1 MALTYLSG
9 INDDYLGMPARPRR
23 GVRSTDYEN
32 KAAAR
37 LERRRAALA
46 IRRAIIAD
54 KLARRKVLD
63 ANEATQI
70 SEMDEFGAR
79 GKAKRQEA
87 RAKRQ
92 EARVATKKAKAA
104 RKAAVKAARVARKVA
119 KKAARSTRRVTRKA
133 ARQERKAIAPQDPM
147 EQELMEEDPMD
158 QELMEQDPMDQEEM
172 EQDPMDQDPGDS
184 EEDDLGLDF
193 LGLDELGARGK
204 ARRAARKA
212 KRKTKR
218 STRGGSILKKITA
231 SPVRGAFLL
240 LMKLNALKI
249 RTKLRQA
256 WIKDKAA
263 VEAKIIK
270 RFGFNRAK
278 FLVELNRKEN
288 EKLSGFGEPVSIS
301 AAIAAATPVIAAT
314 LSLLKSLKVP
324 VSDFEED
331 LKLAKEGKETI
342 TDRKEKS
349 NNNLLLIGGV
359 GLAAVAVMAMG
370 RKKSNS

>member
-147 EQELMEEDPMD
+147 EQELMEQDPMD

>member
-1 MALTYLSG
+1 
-9 INDDYLGMPARPRR
+9 
-23 GVRSTDYEN
+23 
-32 KAAAR
+32 
-37 LERRRAALA
+37 
-46 IRRAIIAD
+46 
-54 KLARRKVLD
+54 
-63 ANEATQI
+63 
-70 SEMDEFGAR
+70 
-79 GKAKRQEA
+79 
-87 RAKRQ
+87 
-92 EARVATKKAKAA
+92 
-104 RKAAVKAARVARKVA
+104 
-119 KKAARSTRRVTRKA
+119 
-133 ARQERKAIAPQDPM
+133 M
-147 EQELMEEDPMD
+147 EQELMEQDPMD

-342 TDRKEKS
+342 SDRKEKS

>member
-147 EQELMEEDPMD
+147 E